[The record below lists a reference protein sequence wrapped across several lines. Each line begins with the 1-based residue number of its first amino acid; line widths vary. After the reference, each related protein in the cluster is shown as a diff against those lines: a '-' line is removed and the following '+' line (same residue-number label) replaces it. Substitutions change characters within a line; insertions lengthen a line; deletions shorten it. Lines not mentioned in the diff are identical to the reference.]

1 MLTKIRKGLGYLL
14 YVSTSWLPHYQ
25 LGYSW
30 PITKKIRQFAG
41 KLLFD
46 DCGKRVDIGRKIAFS
61 SEISLGNRSGIGDEA
76 YFIGKVK
83 IGCDVMMGAK
93 CAFIASNH
101 GIADTRIPMNQQ
113 PSMDKEI
120 VIEDDVWIGYGCTV
134 LAGVHIGQGSVV
146 GAGSVV
152 TKDIPAYTVAGGVP
166 AKKIRDRK

>member
-41 KLLFD
+41 KLLFEK
-46 DCGKRVDIGRKIAFS
+46 CSSLTSVTIPNSVTTIGRKIAFS

-101 GIADTRIPMNQQ
+101 GISDTRIPMNQQ
-113 PSMDKEI
+113 PSVDA
-120 VIEDDVWIGYGCTV
+120 
-134 LAGVHIGQGSVV
+134 AGL
-146 GAGSVV
+146 
-152 TKDIPAYTVAGGVP
+152 
-166 AKKIRDRK
+166 